1 MSEKNFWTLLRNNL
15 PLTMYRVENRV
26 AQGMPDVHYI
36 KEGSSGWIELKYID
50 KWPKKRFVSGL
61 RLNQAMWANKYIS
74 KKGKSWILIRVGRDF
89 TVLVNGEFAKDL
101 FDRPSKKHLMQ
112 ISSWVKQGNLSTED
126 WESLAKTIA
135 FSH

>member
-36 KEGSSGWIELKYID
+36 REGKSGWIELKYID

-74 KKGKSWILIRVGRDF
+74 KEGKSWILIRVGRDF
-89 TVLVNGEFAKDL
+89 TVLVNGKYGRDI
-101 FDRPSKKHLMQ
+101 FDRPSKKHLMD
-112 ISSWVKQGNLSTED
+112 ICSWSKRGNLSHDD
-126 WESLAKTIA
+126 WTDLAATIA
-135 FSH
+135 FCH